1 MTLEDMV
8 AEYEAVCRW
17 NNGEQPSFSTGICEN
32 LTCGYGTLDNSGY
45 WQFPLYPA
53 EDYLPKSKINQQG

>member
-17 NNGEQPSFSTGICEN
+17 HNGEQPSFSTDICEN
-32 LTCGYGTLDNSGY
+32 LTCGYGTLDNVKLNGT
-45 WQFPLYPA
+45 L
-53 EDYLPKSKINQQG
+53 